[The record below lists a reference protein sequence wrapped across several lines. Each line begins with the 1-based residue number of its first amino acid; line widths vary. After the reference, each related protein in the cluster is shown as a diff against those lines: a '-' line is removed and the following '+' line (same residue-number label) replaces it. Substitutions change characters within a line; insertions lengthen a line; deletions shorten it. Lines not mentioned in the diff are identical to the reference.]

1 MRNLPLPGQP
11 AKISQNLFIRCTP
24 AQPDV
29 CARESARAPAGERAT
44 QDPDLAGGH
53 EAFTQPKNPDHG
65 LAARSS
71 TGPQRSAF
79 WQTHPDAKKIFFSCH
94 YVAIGEIA
102 CAQWVQALKYCT
114 FV

>member
-24 AQPDV
+24 VQPDV
-29 CARESARAPAGERAT
+29 CAKESARAPAGERAT
-44 QDPDLAGGH
+44 QNPDLAGGN
-53 EAFTQPKNPDHG
+53 EAFTQHRNPDHG

-71 TGPQRSAF
+71 TDSQRSAF

-94 YVAIGEIA
+94 YVAIGEIH
-102 CAQWVQALKYCT
+102 CAQGVQALKYGT
-114 FV
+114 FI